1 MENTFSNHDH
11 EEQIELPP
19 GFRFHPT
26 DDELIIHYLYP
37 KVIDTSFVTQA
48 IGDVDL
54 NKFEPWDLPCKAKFG
69 EKEWYFFCVRDR
81 KYPTGLRTNRATEMG
96 YWKATG
102 KDKEIYK
109 TKTLVG
115 MKKTLVF
122 YKGRAPKGEK
132 TNWIMHEFR
141 LDGKLAIE
149 SLHKSTKGEWVISK
163 VFEKICGGKKI
174 QISSTS
180 SMNYEGYENEFDY
193 ESANLP
199 PLMDISNSKRETIF
213 DDIQEQEHKNIDL
226 IETLNGS
233 VDFMPSMN
241 NNQLWHPN
249 TEMVQTNEYLQHYN
263 PSNFK
268 FLLGNDN
275 SLHVQQN
282 TKLELGNDQDYTMGL
297 IPEPVVLD
305 GLWDY

>member
-1 MENTFSNHDH
+1 METNFSNYDH

-26 DDELIIHYLYP
+26 DNELIVHYLYP
-37 KVIDTSFVTQA
+37 KAMDASFVSQA

-54 NKFEPWDLPCKAKFG
+54 NKFEPWDLPLKAKFG

-109 TKTLVG
+109 AKALVG

-141 LDGKLAIE
+141 LQGKLAIE
-149 SLHKSTKGEWVISK
+149 NISQSTKGEWVISK
-163 VFEKICGGKKI
+163 VFEKNCGGKKI
-174 QISSTS
+174 QIYGLSSENYDGCVDDLDS
-180 SMNYEGYENEFDY
+180 SK
-193 ESANLP
+193 LP
-199 PLMDISNSKRETIF
+199 QLMDISRSESETIPNA
-213 DDIQEQEHKNIDL
+213 IQEKMPKNEDL
-226 IETLNGS
+226 NEAFNKSIE
-233 VDFMPSMN
+233 FMPTINDNPM
-241 NNQLWHPN
+241 WFPN
-249 TEMVQTNEYLQHYN
+249 TQMVQNMDYLQYQD
-263 PSNFK
+263 PSILR
-268 FLLGNDN
+268 FLIDNDN
-275 SLHVQQN
+275 RSNILQN
-282 TKLELGNDQDYTMGL
+282 PRIEMGHAQDYSTDING
-297 IPEPVVLD
+297 PVELD
-305 GLWDY
+305 CLWSY